1 MTMSSQPRLYI
12 PRKRWTKLA
21 FLLTTISFA
30 GLLRPIPSRAQSQ
43 PESTPDNSFVYDV
56 ASIKPNKSSGM
67 RQMIR
72 MMYRP
77 DGLSATNVTLQMLI
91 TQAYGVNDFQLSGA
105 PEWMKSDHY
114 DVEAKMEK
122 SLADQLKGLTPEQ
135 GRPKRQHMMQALL
148 ADRCKLTLHRE
159 TRELPVYAL
168 VVGKNGAKVHE
179 AKPGDAYANGFQGFE
194 GHPLGAGLWV
204 MNRGGPTTIT
214 SQGVAISQVVEL
226 LSQQL
231 GRTVL
236 DRTGLTGK
244 YDFTLEWKPEEDTPV
259 FNGPN
264 GGAPPNAATPGSSGP
279 SLFTAIQEQLGLK
292 LDSQKGPV
300 EILVIDRIE
309 KPSEN

>member
-1 MTMSSQPRLYI
+1 MTISPQPRSSL
-12 PRKRWTKLA
+12 PRERWTKLA
-21 FLLTTISFA
+21 FLLIAISFA
-30 GLLRPIPSRAQSQ
+30 GLLRPIPGHAQSQ
-43 PESTPDNSFVYDV
+43 PEETPDNGFVYDV
-56 ASIKPNKSSGM
+56 ASIKPNKSSGIM
-67 RQMIR
+67 QMVR
-72 MMYRP
+72 MMYKP

-91 TQAYGVNDFQLSGA
+91 TQGYGINDFQLSGA
-105 PEWMKSDHY
+105 PEWVKSEHY

-135 GRPKRQHMMQALL
+135 SRPKRQHMLQSML
-148 ADRCKLTLHRE
+148 ADRCKLKLHRE

-168 VVGKNGAKVHE
+168 VVGKNGAKVRE

-194 GHPLGAGLWV
+194 GHALGAGLWI

-214 SQGVAISQVVEL
+214 SQGVALPQLVDM

-244 YDFTLEWKPEEDTPV
+244 YDFTLEWKPEETAPV
-259 FNGPN
+259 FKGSDS
-264 GGAPPNAATPGSSGP
+264 GAPPNATPPDSSGP

-292 LDSQKGPV
+292 LESQKGPV
-300 EILVIDRIE
+300 EILVIDHIE